1 MKKLLFL
8 LIFTSLAYSQTITFS
23 GCVNLFDNQTFVFN
37 KISTDV
43 HGRNVYQ
50 TTPIDGA
57 QECGGLG
64 TCEFQI
70 SWNNNDNRWEFLADT
85 GNGDFINPYLIYH
98 NTSASIPNPPNLT
111 LGVWTENTPVTE
123 GNCGGNLTSGNGT
136 LTGAVQST
144 NLSTE
149 ELLKNKLLL
158 TSNPVK
164 NSLDILSPLNQD
176 AELFDSQGKLVKK
189 FNLKKGQNNFDVSTL
204 NTGIYLLKTNSETL
218 KLIKN

>member
-1 MKKLLFL
+1 MTGVQTCALP
-8 LIFTSLAYSQTITFS
+8 IF
-23 GCVNLFDNQTFVFN
+23 
-37 KISTDV
+37 
-43 HGRNVYQ
+43 
-50 TTPIDGA
+50 
-57 QECGGLG
+57 
-64 TCEFQI
+64 
-70 SWNNNDNRWEFLADT
+70 SWNNTSNRWEFLADT
-85 GNGDFINPYLIYH
+85 GNGDFVNPYLIYH

-111 LGVWTENTPVTE
+111 LGVWTENTAVTE

-149 ELLKNKLLL
+149 ELSKNKLLL

-189 FNLKKGQNNFDVSTL
+189 FNLKKGQNNFDVSNL

>member
-1 MKKLLFL
+1 MKKLLIFL
-8 LIFTSLAYSQTITFS
+8 LFTSLTYSQTITFS

-43 HGRNVYQ
+43 YGRNVYQ

-70 SWNNNDNRWEFLADT
+70 SWNNTSNRWEFLADT
-85 GNGDFINPYLIYH
+85 GNGDFVNPYLIYH

-111 LGVWTENTPVTE
+111 LGVWTENTAVTE

-144 NLSTE
+144 NLSIE
-149 ELLKNKLLL
+149 ELSKNKLLL

-164 NSLDILSPLNQD
+164 NSLDSLSPLSRD
-176 AELFDSQGKLVKK
+176 AELYDSQGKLVKK
-189 FNLKKGQNNFDVSTL
+189 FNLKKGQNNFDVSNL

>member
-1 MKKLLFL
+1 MKKLLIFL
-8 LIFTSLAYSQTITFS
+8 LFTSFAYSQTITFS

-57 QECGGLG
+57 QDCSGVGA
-64 TCEFQI
+64 CEFQI
-70 SWNNNDNRWEFLADT
+70 SWNNNDNRWEFLADS
-85 GNGDFINPYLIYH
+85 GNGDFSNPYLIYH

-111 LGVWTENTPVTE
+111 LGVWTENTAVTE

-149 ELLKNKLLL
+149 ELSKNKLLL

-176 AELFDSQGKLVKK
+176 AELFNSQGKLIKK
-189 FNLKKGQNNFDVSTL
+189 FNLKKGQNNFDVSSL
-204 NTGIYLLKTNSETL
+204 NTGIYLLKTSTETL

>member
-1 MKKLLFL
+1 MKKLLIFL
-8 LIFTSLAYSQTITFS
+8 LFTSLAYSQTITFS
-23 GCVNLFDNQTFVFN
+23 GCVNLFDNQTFVFT
-37 KISTDV
+37 KTSTDV
-43 HGRNVYQ
+43 NGRNVYQ

-57 QECGGLG
+57 QDCSGVG

-70 SWNNNDNRWEFLADT
+70 SWNNTNNRWEFLADR
-85 GNGDFINPYLIYH
+85 GNGDFSSPFLIYH
-98 NTSASIPNPPNLT
+98 NSSASIPNPPNLT
-111 LGVWTENTPVTE
+111 LGVWTENTDITGGV
-123 GNCGGNLTSGNGT
+123 CGGNLTSGNGT

-149 ELLKNKLLL
+149 ELSKNKLLL

-176 AELFDSQGKLVKK
+176 AELFDYQGKLIKK
-189 FNLKKGQNNFDVSTL
+189 FNLKKGQNNFDVSNL